1 MLAGEFLLTINS
13 ITTLGNTFEVLEQ
26 VGGAGNG
33 LSREAGQLE
42 TFDKGFFLGVL
53 GEHRFAWGRGV
64 QVKGNAE
71 IDGEAERVRAVL
83 NGEHDAL
90 VAHDGSQ
97 AAGLTGFL
105 GNLLEIGSGDRN
117 NALTG
122 GDGSH
127 RKIKNALGELVA
139 LVLLI
144 AGEITEL
151 TQGAADAE
159 DRVLGEAGQ
168 LDQLSEGAALVGLT
182 DVFHDD
188 EGTLQVRDGVVG
200 FGWHD
205 WICSPLAL
213 LAGARRPLDW
223 RLATRAW
230 GELLISSCAI
240 LRNPRHSRG

>member
-1 MLAGEFLLTINS
+1 M
-13 ITTLGNTFEVLEQ
+13 Q
-26 VGGAGNG
+26 VEG
-33 LSREAGQLE
+33 
-42 TFDKGFFLGVL
+42 D
-53 GEHRFAWGRGV
+53 
-64 QVKGNAE
+64 AE
-71 IDGEAERVRAVL
+71 IDRETERVGAVL
-83 NGEHDAL
+83 NREHHPF

-159 DRVLGEAGQ
+159 DGVLGEAGE
-168 LDQLSEGAALVGLT
+168 LDQLGEGAALVGLA

-200 FGWHD
+200 FGWHFVD
-205 WICSPLAL
+205 GGC
-213 LAGARRPLDW
+213 
-223 RLATRAW
+223 RLAVGLQGSLHGKVARDQEPCHEIKRGADKDHQQSADARKQGVEAALHKT
-230 GELLISSCAI
+230 LL
-240 LRNPRHSRG
+240 LGVGHEKKHFFRRE